1 MPGMNRTGPLGSGPM
16 SGRGMGLCGGGRGT
30 GAGRGMGMGRGRGF
44 FGLNAGTA
52 DNNRESVLEQ
62 KIEELASKIEEL
74 QKNKG

>member
-30 GAGRGMGMGRGRGF
+30 GAGRGMGLGRGRGF
-44 FGLNAGTA
+44 FGGYAA
-52 DNNRESVLEQ
+52 DTGRQPALEQ
-62 KIEELASKIEEL
+62 KIEELEAKIEEL